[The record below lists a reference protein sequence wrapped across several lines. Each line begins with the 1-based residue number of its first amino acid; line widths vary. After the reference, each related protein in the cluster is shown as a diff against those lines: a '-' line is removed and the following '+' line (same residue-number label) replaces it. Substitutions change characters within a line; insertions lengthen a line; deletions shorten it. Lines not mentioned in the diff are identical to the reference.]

1 MLGPNGTGQK
11 NTARTKRAA
20 PAEEQICPSNGS
32 RFYHNARTMSNDF
45 TMFSYRL
52 CVREEACR
60 AGRGKSD
67 RPDPTQKLL
76 PSALRAATSLKEGG
90 KERGNSL
97 RLAFWI
103 NNPSGLP
110 FGSTTPPAC
119 LLDQQPLRPAFWI
132 NNPSGLPLASHLPL
146 HRGGKE
152 KGLPRRARE
161 KPNGKEADEPPL
173 SDGSDASYL
182 VVMRMT
188 VTLLP
193 SAV

>member
-60 AGRGKSD
+60 AEAREKG
-67 RPDPTQKLL
+67 
-76 PSALRAATSLKEGG
+76 
-90 KERGNSL
+90 RGNSL

-119 LLDQQPLRPAFWI
+119 PWQATVSRGRDRASVRKRRAQCAVSKFASGQSPTGALPRKHLLTLTQGRQGKKEEL
-132 NNPSGLPLASHLPL
+132 
-146 HRGGKE
+146 KE
-152 KGLPRRARE
+152 K
-161 KPNGKEADEPPL
+161 EAGGPPL

>member
-52 CVREEACR
+52 CGREEACR
-60 AGRGKSD
+60 AGRGK
-67 RPDPTQKLL
+67 
-76 PSALRAATSLKEGG
+76 KE
-90 KERGNSL
+90 EVIR
-97 RLAFWI
+97 
-103 NNPSGLP
+103 SGLP

-119 LLDQQPLRPAFWI
+119 PWQATVSRGRDRASVRKRRAQCAVSKFA
-132 NNPSGLPLASHLPL
+132 SGQSPTGA
-146 HRGGKE
+146 
-152 KGLPRRARE
+152 LPRKHLLTLTQGRQGKKE
-161 KPNGKEADEPPL
+161 ELKEKEADGPPL